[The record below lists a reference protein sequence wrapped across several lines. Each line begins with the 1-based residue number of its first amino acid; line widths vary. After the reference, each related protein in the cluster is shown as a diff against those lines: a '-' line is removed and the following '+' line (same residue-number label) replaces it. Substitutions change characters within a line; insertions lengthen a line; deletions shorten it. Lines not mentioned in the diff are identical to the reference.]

1 MNFRFVLKCLT
12 ALAGLVAVFALAGGV
27 SLMGQ
32 ATDGVLVGTVLDPTG
47 AVIAGATVELT
58 NIATG
63 ATSTTTTNGS
73 GEYRFNNLPPGRYDL
88 KTRQPGFAASTVRAL
103 DVSLGKTSTA
113 NVTLAVGEVSTTVEV
128 TDTAALIDTTTA
140 QVGATFSAREAI
152 DSPASSLPLG
162 VMNLSL
168 LNAGVANPGGIG
180 LGDGPSVGGQRP
192 RNNSFMVE
200 GVDNNRRDVTGH
212 NVAVPNEAV
221 AEFTVLQN
229 QYSAEFGGGTGGQFI
244 TSIRGGSNSFHG
256 AAFEYLQNRNFNAV
270 DQANARQGFL
280 SNQRYDQ
287 NTFGGAIGG
296 PIKRDK
302 LFFYGLWQYNPT
314 GTASSPGAN
323 PIYAPTAAGYN
334 TLSGMT
340 GISQT
345 NLGVLKQY
353 LTPAPAADQT
363 PITVNGVSIP
373 IGTVP
378 ITAPSYLNIQ
388 TYLVSIDY
396 NPGRNDQLRGRFVN
410 EIHTGFD
417 PSTLAPIPA
426 FFVGRDTTSKLVSFS
441 EIHNFTPTLLNE
453 FRFGYSRYNDTLG
466 DGGFKFPGLDSFP
479 NLVIDDLNS
488 TQLGPYNT
496 SPQFTIINSYQL
508 IDNLSWTK
516 GSHNMKFGWE
526 GRKYIDGTLFTQR
539 LRGDYEY
546 DTLSNYLLDISPVFA
561 ERNVGGALYT
571 GNAINQGVFGTDQ
584 FRLRSNL
591 TVSIGLRWDY
601 QGIPSDDK
609 QQALNAIS
617 SLPGVLDFKEPKAQK
632 TAFSPHLG
640 IAYSPGRSGNTSI
653 RAGFG
658 MTYDKIFEN
667 QGTLSRPPQV
677 SSTVDVE
684 PGKPNFL
691 KNGGILPT
699 AAGAAA
705 CTTVASC
712 RAITST
718 YIPDQMLPYALTW
731 NFGVQHVFAK
741 DYTLDVRYLGTRGV
755 HLFVQQRL
763 NRVSKVTPSVFLP
776 TYLTAPSTATLAA
789 LPLTLADIDARSSFS
804 PVYPG
809 FNSNLFALANIGNSS
824 YNGLAVE
831 LTRRFAR
838 NLLFKAAYTWSHN
851 IDDSTADLFSTYL
864 SPRRPQDFQN
874 WRNEKSDSFLDRR
887 HRFTYNA
894 VYDLPWYSRSD
905 NKFLRYTL
913 GGYILSGTY
922 TFESPQYATVQS
934 NIDSNLNGDN
944 AGDRVLVNP
953 NGAYGVGS
961 GVVGLTRTGAQVPA
975 GSSVNA
981 ATGAIVAYLAQN
993 PNAQYIVAGLGA
1005 LANGG
1010 RQTMPLGRI
1019 NNVDTQIKKA
1029 FRFTETVKLEI
1040 AAQFFNV
1047 LNHPQYTAGYINN
1060 VQFHN
1065 SNTTRANLIPNDP
1078 AFNRPDLEYSSNS
1091 RITQLTARIQF

>member
-1 MNFRFVLKCLT
+1 MKTRLLT
-12 ALAGLVAVFALAGGV
+12 LLTSVTMTTILTLAGIGKLQA
-27 SLMGQ
+27 Q
-32 ATDGVLVGTVLDPTG
+32 ATDAQLVGTVFDPTG
-47 AVIAGATVELT
+47 AAVPNATVELT
-58 NIATG
+58 NKATNVK
-63 ATSTTTTNGS
+63 STTTTNGA
-73 GEYRFNNLPPGRYDL
+73 GEYRFDNIPAGTYDL
-88 KTRQPGFAASTVRAL
+88 KTTSPGFNTSTQRGLQVALGKAST
-103 DVSLGKTSTA
+103 S
-113 NVTLAVGEVSTTVEV
+113 NVTLAVGDVSTTIEV
-128 TDTAALIDTTTA
+128 AETATLIDTTTA
-140 QVGATFSAREAI
+140 QVGTTFGAREAI
-152 DSPASSLPLG
+152 DSPASALPMG
-162 VMNLSL
+162 TMNLAL
-168 LNAGVANPGGIG
+168 LGAGVSNPGGIG

-192 RNNSFMVE
+192 RNNSFTVE

-212 NVAVPNEAV
+212 NVQVPSEAV
-221 AEFTVLQN
+221 SEFTVLQN
-229 QYSAEFGGGTGGQFI
+229 QYSAEFGAGTGGQFI

-256 AAFEYLQNRNFNAV
+256 SAFEYLQNRNFNAV
-270 DQANARQGFL
+270 DQSSARQGFL

-287 NTFGGAIGG
+287 NTFGGSIGG

-314 GTASSPGAN
+314 GTASSPSSN
-323 PIYAPTAAGYN
+323 PVYSPTAAGYA
-334 TLSGMT
+334 TLSGMP

-353 LTPAPAADQT
+353 LAPAPTADQ
-363 PITVNGVSIP
+363 PAIKVNGTNIP
-373 IGTVP
+373 IGTLP

-388 TYLVSIDY
+388 TYLVSMDY
-396 NPGRNDQLRGRFVN
+396 NPSSKDQIRGRFVN

-417 PSTLAPIPA
+417 PSTLAPLPS
-426 FFVGRDTTSKLVSFS
+426 FFVGRDTTSKLLSFS
-441 EIHNFTPTLLNE
+441 EIHNFSPTLLNE
-453 FRFGYSRYNDTLG
+453 FRFGYSRYNDNLG
-466 DGGFKFPGLDSFP
+466 DGGFTFPGLDSFP

-488 TQLGPYNT
+488 TQLGPYST
-496 SPQFTIINSYQL
+496 SPQFTVINSYQL
-508 IDNLSWTK
+508 IDNLSWTA
-516 GSHNMKFGWE
+516 GRHTMKFGWE

-546 DTLSNYLLDISPVFA
+546 DTLENYLQDISPAFA

-571 GNAINQGVFGTDQ
+571 GNAINQALFGTDQ
-584 FRLRSNL
+584 FRLRQNL
-591 TVSIGLRWDY
+591 TINVGLRWDY
-601 QGIPSDDK
+601 QGIPADDK

-617 SLPGVLDFKEPKAQK
+617 SIPGVIDFREPKAQK

-640 IAYSPGRSGNTSI
+640 IAYSPGKSGNTSI

-658 MTYDKIFEN
+658 LTYDKIFEN

-677 SSTVDVE
+677 SSTVDVD

-691 KNGGILPT
+691 KNGGIPAT
-699 AAGAAA
+699 ASGAAA
-705 CTTVASC
+705 CTTVTTC
-712 RAITST
+712 RAITSA

-741 DYTLDVRYLGTRGV
+741 DYTLEVRYLGTRGV

-763 NRVSKVTPSVFLP
+763 NRVAKVTPDVFLP

-789 LPLTLADIDARSSFS
+789 LPVTLADINARSSFS
-804 PVYPG
+804 PLYPG
-809 FNSNLFALANIGNSS
+809 FTSNLFALENWGNSS

-831 LTRRFAR
+831 FTRRFTR

-874 WRNEKSDSFLDRR
+874 WRNEKSNSFLDRR
-887 HRFTYNA
+887 HRFTYNW
-894 VYDLPWYSRSD
+894 VYDLPWYSKSD
-905 NKFLRYTL
+905 NKMLRYAL

-953 NGAYGVGS
+953 GGTSGVGS
-961 GVVGLTRTGAQVPA
+961 GVVGLTRTGARITA
-975 GSSVNA
+975 GSSVNST
-981 ATGAIVAYLAQN
+981 TGPIVAYLALN

-1010 RQTMPLGRI
+1010 RQTLPLGRI
-1019 NNVDTQIKKA
+1019 NNWDAQIKKA
-1029 FRFTETVKLEI
+1029 FRFGEVAKLEI

-1047 LNHPQYTAGYINN
+1047 LNHPQYTAGYTNII
-1060 VQFHN
+1060 QFHN
-1065 SNTTRANLIPNDP
+1065 SNTTRDNLIPNNP
-1078 AFNRPDLEYSSNS
+1078 AFNRPDLEYNSNS
-1091 RITQLTARIQF
+1091 RTTQLTARIQF

>member
-1 MNFRFVLKCLT
+1 MNFRFVLRRFT
-12 ALAGLVAVFALAGGV
+12 AIATFVVAGGV
-27 SLMGQ
+27 SLMAQ
-32 ATDGVLVGTVLDPTG
+32 TTDANLVGTVLDPSG
-47 AVIAGATVELT
+47 AVIAGATVMLT
-58 NIATG
+58 NVATG
-63 ATSTTTTNGS
+63 VTTTSKTNS
-73 GEYRFNNLPPGRYDL
+73 NGEYRFNNIPAGSYDL
-88 KTRQPGFAASTVRAL
+88 KTTQPGFSTSTLHAL
-103 DVSLGKTSTA
+103 QVSLGKTSTA

-140 QVGATFSAREAI
+140 QVGATFGVREAI

-168 LNAGVANPGGIG
+168 LNAGVANAGGIG

-192 RNNSFMVE
+192 RNNSFIVE
-200 GVDNNRRDVTGH
+200 GVDNNRRDVTGR
-212 NVAVPNEAV
+212 NITLPNEAV
-221 AEFTVLQN
+221 AEFTLLQN
-229 QYSAEFGGGTGGQFI
+229 QYSAEFGNGTGGQFI
-244 TSIRGGSNSFHG
+244 SSIRGGSNGFHG
-256 AAFEYLQNRNFNAV
+256 SAFEYLQNRNFNAV
-270 DQANARQGFL
+270 DQFNARQGFL
-280 SNQRYDQ
+280 SNPRYDQ
-287 NTFGGAIGG
+287 NTFGGSFGG
-296 PIKRDK
+296 PIKKDK

-314 GTASSPGAN
+314 GTASSPTSN
-323 PIYAPTAAGYN
+323 PVYSPTAAGYSA
-334 TLSGMT
+334 LSSMT

-353 LTPAPAADQT
+353 LAPAPAADQT
-363 PITVNGVSIP
+363 PITVNGTKIA
-373 IGTVP
+373 IGTLP

-396 NPGRNDQLRGRFVN
+396 NPSSNDQIRGRFVN

-417 PSTLAPIPA
+417 PSTLAPLPA

-441 EIHNFTPTLLNE
+441 EIHNFSPTLLNE

-466 DGGFKFPGLDSFP
+466 DGGFAFPGLDSFP
-479 NLVIDDLNS
+479 NLVIDDLNN

-496 SPQFTIINSYQL
+496 SPQFTVINSYQL
-508 IDNLSWTK
+508 IDNLSWTA
-516 GSHNMKFGWE
+516 GRHTMKFGWE

-539 LRGDYEY
+539 LRGDYDY
-546 DTLSNYLLDISPVFA
+546 DKLENYLKDISPTFA
-561 ERNVGGALYT
+561 ERNVGGALYR
-571 GNAINQGVFGTDQ
+571 GNAINQGIFGTDQ

-591 TVSIGLRWDY
+591 TVNVGLRWDY
-601 QGIPSDDK
+601 QGIPADDK

-617 SLPGVLDFKEPKAQK
+617 SLPGILDFREPKAQK

-640 IAYSPGRSGNTSI
+640 IAYSPGTSGNTSI

-677 SSTVDVE
+677 SSTVDID
-684 PGKPNFL
+684 PGQANFL

-699 AAGAAA
+699 ATGAAA

-712 RAITST
+712 RALTSA
-718 YIPDQMLPYALTW
+718 YIPDQLLPYALTW

-763 NRVSKVTPSVFLP
+763 NRVAKVTPTVFLP

-789 LPLTLADIDARSSFS
+789 LPLTLADINARSNFS
-804 PVYPG
+804 PMYPG
-809 FNSNLFALANIGNSS
+809 FTSNLFALENMGNSL

-831 LTRRFAR
+831 LTRRFTR

-874 WRNEKSDSFLDRR
+874 WRNERADSFLDRR
-887 HRFTYNA
+887 HRFTYNW

-905 NKFLRYTL
+905 NKLLRYTL
-913 GGYILSGTY
+913 GGYIFSGTY

-953 NGAYGVGS
+953 SGTPGVGS
-961 GVVGLTRTGAQVPA
+961 GVVGLTRTGAQIAA

-981 ATGAIVAYLAQN
+981 TNGVIVAYLAQN

-1019 NNVDTQIKKA
+1019 NNWDAQIKKS
-1029 FRFTETVKLEI
+1029 FRFTESAKLEI

-1047 LNHPQYTAGYINN
+1047 LNHPQYTAGYTNY

-1065 SNTTRANLIPNDP
+1065 SNTTRANLIPTDP
-1078 AFNRPDLEYSSNS
+1078 AFNRPDLEYNSNS
-1091 RITQLTARIQF
+1091 RTTQLTARIQF